1 MLNVLDTDY
10 ELEYSESYTGTV
22 YQEIEIEG
30 YQYFTS
36 LKRAFESLKTR
47 LAGCI
52 SLSHLPKTVDVCGA
66 ELSFNVFS
74 DNKEGLLCNSLHR
87 KSIFENAMINNT
99 ECTGFLM
106 RLSCY
111 CISCIYNPQRREN
124 ICIPSW
130 YTMKITYNQFSILGT
145 QMVQLHSLRQLAV
158 FIGNEGS

>member
-1 MLNVLDTDY
+1 MAICSLYYSIIKSHSYWNSNTQASIVDNGKRLGNNICLN
-10 ELEYSESYTGTV
+10 
-22 YQEIEIEG
+22 
-30 YQYFTS
+30 
-36 LKRAFESLKTR
+36 
-47 LAGCI
+47 GCI

-106 RLSCY
+106 WLSCY
-111 CISCIYNPQRREN
+111 CINCIYNPQRREN